1 MQDQVS
7 KIVSFHERSTA
18 SVESLA
24 RSREDNSGLS
34 IKEVMSIVKE
44 SGAAPGTKEFF
55 IASEL
60 FTKKAEREMFMT
72 LDTPQERFEWLTMKH
87 FVKYGH

>member
-1 MQDQVS
+1 M
-7 KIVSFHERSTA
+7 SFYERFAT
-18 SVESLA
+18 SVKSMMTRKEENKEPA
-24 RSREDNSGLS
+24 

-44 SGAAPGTKEFF
+44 CGAAPETKEFF

-72 LDTPQERFEWLTMKH
+72 LDTPQEHFE
-87 FVKYGH
+87 